1 MNAKYSGL
9 EIFNY
14 ALGIYYYNK
23 GIISKEMFDILLYY
37 CIDLDL
43 HLYGL
48 EGTAKEVAV
57 IENETISSILK
68 DYFVQVGRYIIPNLS
83 KFSFKFKY
91 KSINPNSLSIKIS
104 KKNFRDFYP
113 DSEKYSFRE
122 ADTIYRKVDHFISD
136 KNNYNYLFFGTYY
149 KISQNKI
156 LFEKLLKTEG
166 EVLIDDENL
175 LPNNKFAF
183 ILMEIRD
190 VIRNNLNIKK
200 DMNRRKNESRGV

>member
-1 MNAKYSGL
+1 MKAKYSGL

-23 GIISKEMFDILLYY
+23 GIISKEMFDILLFY
-37 CIDLDL
+37 CVDLGL

-48 EGTAKEVAV
+48 EGDAKEVV
-57 IENETISSILK
+57 TIENETISSILK

-91 KSINPNSLSIKIS
+91 KSINPNSLFTKIS
-104 KKNFRDFYP
+104 KKNFKDFYP
-113 DSEKYSFRE
+113 DSEKFHFRE
-122 ADTIYRKVDHFISD
+122 ADTIYKKVNDFISN

-149 KISQNKI
+149 KISQNKT
-156 LFEKLLKTEG
+156 LFEELLKTEG

-175 LPNNKFAF
+175 LPDNKFAF

-190 VIRNNLNIKK
+190 IIRYNLNMKK
-200 DMNRRKNESRGV
+200 DMNRRKNESRRV

>member
-1 MNAKYSGL
+1 MKAKYSGL

-14 ALGIYYYNK
+14 ALGVYYYNK
-23 GIISKEMFDILLYY
+23 GIISKEMFDILLFY
-37 CIDLDL
+37 CVDLDL
-43 HLYGL
+43 HVYGL
-48 EGTAKEVAV
+48 EGTAKEVV
-57 IENETISSILK
+57 TIENETISSILK
-68 DYFVQVGRYIIPNLS
+68 DYFVQVGGYIIPNLS

-104 KKNFRDFYP
+104 KKNFKDFYP
-113 DSEKYSFRE
+113 DSEKFHFRE
-122 ADTIYRKVDHFISD
+122 ADTIYKKVNDFISD
-136 KNNYNYLFFGTYY
+136 KENYNYLFFGTYY

-175 LPNNKFAF
+175 LPDNKFAF

-190 VIRNNLNIKK
+190 VIRNNLNMKK
-200 DMNRRKNESRGV
+200 DKNRRKNGSRKV

>member
-1 MNAKYSGL
+1 MKAKYSGL

-14 ALGIYYYNK
+14 ALGVYYYNK
-23 GIISKEMFDILLYY
+23 GIISKEMFDILLFY
-37 CIDLDL
+37 CVDLDL
-43 HLYGL
+43 HVYGL
-48 EGTAKEVAV
+48 EGTAKEVV
-57 IENETISSILK
+57 TIENETISSILK
-68 DYFVQVGRYIIPNLS
+68 DYFVQVGGYIIPNLS

-122 ADTIYRKVDHFISD
+122 ADTIYKKVNDFISN
-136 KNNYNYLFFGTYY
+136 KENYNYLFFGTYY
-149 KISQNKI
+149 KISQNKT
-156 LFEKLLKTEG
+156 LFEELLKTEG

-175 LPNNKFAF
+175 LPDNKFAF

-190 VIRNNLNIKK
+190 IIRNNLNMKK
-200 DMNRRKNESRGV
+200 DTNRRKNESRGV

>member
-14 ALGIYYYNK
+14 ALSIYYYNK
-23 GIISKEMFDILLYY
+23 GIISKEMFDILLFY
-37 CIDLDL
+37 CVDLDL
-43 HLYGL
+43 YLYGL
-48 EGTAKEVAV
+48 EGDAKEVV
-57 IENETISSILK
+57 IIENETVSSILK

-104 KKNFRDFYP
+104 KKNFKDFYP

-122 ADTIYRKVDHFISD
+122 ADTTYRKVDHFISD

-156 LFEKLLKTEG
+156 LSEELLKTEG
-166 EVLIDDENL
+166 EVLIDNENL
-175 LPNNKFAF
+175 LPDNKFAF
-183 ILMEIRD
+183 ILMEIRE
-190 VIRNNLNIKK
+190 IIKNNLNIKK
-200 DMNRRKNESRGV
+200 YMNRGKHESRGV

>member
-48 EGTAKEVAV
+48 EGDAKEVVV

-68 DYFVQVGRYIIPNLS
+68 DYFVQVGKYIIPNLS

-122 ADTIYRKVDHFISD
+122 ADTIYKKVNDFISN
-136 KNNYNYLFFGTYY
+136 KENYNYLFFGTYY

-156 LFEKLLKTEG
+156 LFEELLKTEG

-175 LPNNKFAF
+175 LPDNKFAF
-183 ILMEIRD
+183 ILMEIREI
-190 VIRNNLNIKK
+190 IRNNLNMKK
-200 DMNRRKNESRGV
+200 DMDR